1 MTEQPPPRSQ
11 NNNDRRA
18 PQSTV
23 QAAGL
28 AARDVIRGLTQN
40 PVILGLVV
48 LNVIGI
54 GAAVWIMHELLQAGQ
69 ERYMQLMRECF
80 THFTPR

>member
-1 MTEQPPPRSQ
+1 MTDQPPSRPQ

-23 QAAGL
+23 QAVSL
-28 AARDVIRGLTQN
+28 ASRDVIKGLTQN
-40 PVILGLVV
+40 PMMLGLVV
-48 LNVIGI
+48 LNIIGI
-54 GAAVWIMHELLQAGQ
+54 GAALWFIHELLQSGQ